1 MCRWIAYLGQ
11 PTYIN
16 EFLYSGPRSLCA
28 QAQHSHKAKLGVHG
42 DGGGLGWYGDHKC
55 PGLYRNAGPAWAD
68 PNLRELTSQL
78 KAKLFFAHVRASTGA
93 PNTFVNCHP
102 FRVDHWL
109 FMHNGQIGEF
119 GKVRRLFDQMLSEK
133 TYADLQGTTD
143 SELMFAML
151 VTNGL
156 FENPKDAI
164 RNTLQTIASICEGQG
179 ILEPFRATFAVTNG
193 DQIWAVRWSSDQY
206 APSLF
211 KRDLGGDVL
220 LASEPLD
227 GEEQN
232 WEEIPPNTLV
242 CLSRGPDQITTIDAE
257 FLFDEGHQYV
267 RAV

>member
-1 MCRWIAYLGQ
+1 MCRWIAYLGK

-16 EFLYSGPRSLCA
+16 DFLYDGPRSLCA
-28 QAQHSHKAKLGVHG
+28 QAQQSHKAKLGVHG

-68 PNLRELTSQL
+68 PNLRELTSRV

-102 FRVDHWL
+102 FRTNHWL

-119 GKVRRLFDQMLSEK
+119 NKVQRLFQQTLCDKS
-133 TYADLQGTTD
+133 YAALQGTTD

-151 VTNGL
+151 VNNGL
-156 FENPKDAI
+156 FEDVKTAI
-164 RNTLQTIASICEGQG
+164 RTTMRSITSVCAEHG
-179 ILEPFRATFAVTNG
+179 IVEAFRATFSVTNG
-193 DQIWAVRWSSDQY
+193 EQIWAVRWSSDAY
-206 APSLF
+206 APSLY
-211 KRDLGGDVL
+211 KRDLGGDIL

-227 GEEQN
+227 GEVQN
-232 WEEIPPNTLV
+232 WQEIPPNSLV
-242 CLSRGPDQITTIDAE
+242 CLSRDADQNTTIDSE
-257 FLFDEGHQYV
+257 ILFDEEKQYV